1 MIYPIK
7 NHILKKLYNNQ
18 KTNVFYFQSLVS
30 LYYLKNQR
38 LQELYRNETQSR
50 KAKTPKNVKPLYTIV
65 CVWRVLAL
73 P

>member
-38 LQELYRNETQSR
+38 LQELYQN
-50 KAKTPKNVKPLYTIV
+50 AKPKSKNTKE
-65 CVWRVLAL
+65 C
-73 P
+73 